1 MKGLPAAFLA
11 VSLVVPTC
19 PILPLTGCTST
30 LNSSGTLTAAN
41 IMEAQTI
48 VLGLTKVYSDVKVD
62 LPALIP
68 AGTPSDNEIMAALGA
83 ATSAVSGISSLASAG
98 DNAVALKNVAA
109 AVTDV
114 LNVLAA
120 TLPGSGVPPAVMLGL
135 QATQLLVP
143 DLITLAQSL
152 PPAAVAPVA
161 AMPSAAMMTLP
172 VRFKNPALT
181 KDAAMSALRIA
192 Q

>member
-11 VSLVVPTC
+11 MSLVVPTC

-41 IMEAQTI
+41 ITEAQTI

-62 LPALIP
+62 FPALIP
-68 AGTPSDNEIMAALGA
+68 AGTPSDNEIMAALGV
-83 ATSAVSGISSLASAG
+83 ATSAANGISTLASVG
-98 DNAVALKNVAA
+98 DNAAALRNVAA

-120 TLPGSGVPPAVMLGL
+120 TLPASGVPPTVMLGL

-143 DLITLAQSL
+143 DLITLAQSS
-152 PPAAVAPVA
+152 PPATVAPVA

-172 VRFKNPALT
+172 VRF
-181 KDAAMSALRIA
+181 
-192 Q
+192 